1 MKGIFLIVV
10 CLFLG
15 EILSAQSPVRLNIVL
30 NHVQNLTINP
40 AQREVIL
47 TYNNLQDYR
56 EGVEVAQKAHITV
69 FSTGAYEVKV
79 KLANEEYINLASK
92 SNGVILPNIKVRAN
106 PAQAEADLLLYTGK
120 LNTQGETIISSD
132 KPAFDTVFDIIYQG
146 PGKEEFIKYAD
157 QNKTV
162 TFTNDVLY
170 SIETR

>member
-1 MKGIFLIVV
+1 MKGLLLIVV
-10 CLFLG
+10 CIFLG
-15 EILSAQSPVRLNIVL
+15 EILSAQSSVRLNIVL

-40 AQREVIL
+40 TQREVIL
-47 TYNNLQDYR
+47 TYNNLQNYK
-56 EGVEVAQKAHITV
+56 EGVEVTQKAHITV

-79 KLANEEYINLASK
+79 KLANEGYINLASK

-106 PAQAEADLLLYTGK
+106 PEQSAADLLLYTGN
-120 LNTQGETIISSD
+120 LNTRGETIISSD
-132 KPAFDTVFDIIYQG
+132 KPAFDTVFDVIYQG
-146 PGKEEFIKYAD
+146 PGNEEFVKYAE